1 VKWVLTQVTSDFR
14 YGDRVYHK
22 WRHES
27 GVYHGPDESGDDR
40 TVWVEFVSSGE
51 IRASKDL
58 LILLYHPT
66 EEERKPVPYQVTVN
80 AAELFTGVT
89 GLGASSR
96 RNPTEVTITR
106 PTQLEAVAD
115 AVVVLLSTVPRDSIT
130 DVLAAVRDAGLSL
143 FVLDSPKQTAALEE
157 LYGVI
162 ARDNQP
168 KENPSDD
175 GRG

>member
-1 VKWVLTQVTSDFR
+1 M
-14 YGDRVYHK
+14 
-22 WRHES
+22 
-27 GVYHGPDESGDDR
+27 
-40 TVWVEFVSSGE
+40 SS
-51 IRASKDL
+51 
-58 LILLYHPT
+58 
-66 EEERKPVPYQVTVN
+66 ERKAVSYSVTVN

-130 DVLAAVRDAGLSL
+130 DVLTAVRDAGLSL

-162 ARDNQP
+162 TRDNQP